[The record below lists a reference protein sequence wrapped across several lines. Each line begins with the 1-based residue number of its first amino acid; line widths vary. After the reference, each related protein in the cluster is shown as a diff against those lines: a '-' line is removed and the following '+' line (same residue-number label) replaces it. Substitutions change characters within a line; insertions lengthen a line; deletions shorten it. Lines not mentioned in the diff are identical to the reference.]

1 MASSAGRT
9 LFVTGAATELGR
21 EFIHQAV
28 GEGHRVAGLVHREKD
43 VERIRAL
50 GGRPLLVREVNA
62 ANMARLL
69 EQTDPEVIVNL
80 AGQRANTLL
89 HDGHNWGEL
98 KALPH
103 TTHAL
108 LQGVRMSKIDAQL
121 LIHGSFAF
129 LYGNGPTE
137 DEGSPLRPPR
147 GDEFFQAAV
156 KAEQIIAD
164 NEVVPFTILRF
175 GYFYGPQSRDLK
187 LYELSFKMQRPYYAG
202 PESHRANYVHFED
215 AAPALV
221 LTVDKQPAGRI
232 INVVDG
238 TAASFGDLIDEY
250 ARQLGRRKPSRIPSL
265 LVGAVPL
272 LITPQQVKMLELTA
286 DELGYE
292 KAEQLLGWTPQY
304 SDYRAGLA
312 QTLQRWGKEES

>member
-1 MASSAGRT
+1 MASSAGKT

-21 EFIHQAV
+21 EFIRQAV
-28 GEGHRVAGLVHREKD
+28 AAGQRVAGLVHREKD
-43 VERIRAL
+43 VERVRAL

-69 EQTDPEVIVNL
+69 EQTEPEVIVNL

-89 HDGHNWGEL
+89 HDGHDWGEL
-98 KALPH
+98 KPLPH
-103 TTHAL
+103 LTHDL
-108 LQGVRMSKIDAQL
+108 LQGIRMSKVDVQL
-121 LIHGSFAF
+121 LIQGSFAF
-129 LYGNGPTE
+129 LYGNGPTA

-147 GDEFFQAAV
+147 GDAFFKAAV
-156 KAEQIIAD
+156 KAEQLIAD

-175 GYFYGPQSRDLK
+175 GYFYGPQSHDLK

-202 PESHRANYVHFED
+202 PENHRANFVHFED
-215 AAPALV
+215 AARALV
-221 LTVDKQPAGRI
+221 LTAEKQPAGRI
-232 INVVDG
+232 INIVDG

-250 ARQLGRRKPSRIPSL
+250 ANQLGRRQPSRIPSL
-265 LVGAVPL
+265 LVGALPL

-286 DELGYE
+286 DKLGYE
-292 KAEQLLGWTPQY
+292 KAEKLLGWTPQY

-312 QTLQRWGKEES
+312 QTLRSWGKEES